1 MRIIL
6 ALSMLLAACGGKTD
20 TTEAADSGAIGD
32 AADTG
37 TSTDVGTDAAAV
49 CFTGDTVTSVPYKV
63 CADDS
68 DCTFLLHQ
76 TDCCG
81 NSTWVGVA
89 KSQKVEVQACEDASR
104 SKFPGCGCP
113 ASQPEAEDGTKIDFS
128 GMPAVHCVD
137 RTSSSGICKTSA
149 M

>member
-1 MRIIL
+1 MRIFL
-6 ALSMLLAACGGKTD
+6 AISLLLAACGGKTD
-20 TTEAADSGAIGD
+20 TTPTTDSGAVVS
-32 AADTG
+32 DTG
-37 TSTDVGTDAAAV
+37 TSSDTSIDAAAA

-63 CADDS
+63 CSNDS

-89 KSQKVEVQACEDASR
+89 KSQKVEVQACEDAAR
-104 SKFPGCGCP
+104 SKFPACGCP
-113 ASQPEAEDGTKIDFS
+113 ASQPKAEDGSLIDFS